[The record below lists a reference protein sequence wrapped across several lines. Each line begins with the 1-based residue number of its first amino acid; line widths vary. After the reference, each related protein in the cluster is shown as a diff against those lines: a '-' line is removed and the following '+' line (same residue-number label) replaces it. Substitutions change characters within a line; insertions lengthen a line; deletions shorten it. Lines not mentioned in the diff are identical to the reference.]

1 MTALFLNCSAG
12 LCSLAPGLRFWLGRF
27 GRLIDRAV
35 SARATRAVP
44 EWQMRQVEAE
54 LRSHLKAANP
64 QHGEV

>member
-1 MTALFLNCSAG
+1 MTTLLLNGSAT
-12 LCSLAPGLRFWLGRF
+12 LPSLVLGLRLWLARLGA
-27 GRLIDRAV
+27 LIDRAV